1 MGQCKKT
8 LTDGEQ
14 CSNRAVPDTDYC
26 KAHKRRIKFRRITRK
41 TPCEAT
47 PEQEPATY
55 HAIPTAYG
63 KTPAFPGVRA
73 DKRNTLVGPEGIIR
87 LSAGET
93 DDRDDTLFDRLAGVL
108 AHISRKSPLA
118 GHVKVLNTAEPSEL
132 RYLKN

>member
-1 MGQCKKT
+1 MAQCKKM

-14 CSNRAVPDTDYC
+14 CSNRAVPGTDYC

-47 PEQEPATY
+47 PEQKTATF
-55 HAIPTAYG
+55 HAIPIANG
-63 KTPAFPGVRA
+63 KTPDFPGLRA
-73 DKRNTLVGPEGIIR
+73 DKRNILVGPEGIIR

-93 DDRDDTLFDRLAGVL
+93 EDRADDLFDRLAGVL
-108 AHISRKSPLA
+108 ARISRKSPLA